1 MDRKAPDVALAADDI
16 LYIPEAK
23 GTRMTLAALE
33 KVLLVGSGMATAL
46 VYVGAK

>member
-1 MDRKAPDVALAADDI
+1 VALEAGDI

-46 VYVGAK
+46 VYVGVK